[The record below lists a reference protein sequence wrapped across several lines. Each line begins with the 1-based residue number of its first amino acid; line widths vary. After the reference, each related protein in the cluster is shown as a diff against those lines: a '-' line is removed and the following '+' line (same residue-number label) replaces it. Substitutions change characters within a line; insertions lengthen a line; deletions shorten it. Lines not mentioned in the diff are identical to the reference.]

1 MRGGYAMDTI
11 KVLWM
16 NNGDSKSKFYIDNA
30 KLEGIEITTCGNMEE
45 CRRELSHH
53 NHKRWETILLDAC
66 PIMTA
71 NLLPNSHEIGT
82 AYKQVFK
89 YDIPIFIVACE
100 NEMNLLEEN
109 VAKSFAGKN
118 RFFYLHSSEKVL
130 YKEIRNVVS
139 ENEDYQIRK
148 RYGTIYDFY
157 CSELDTSDELL
168 MNLLKGL
175 MDDKLYNNHIIPGV
189 VRLILDKIM
198 LFLNNEGILPVKFTG
213 ANLGACSKWL
223 GDEKGVIG
231 NAKDIVP
238 IHVQRCF
245 HSCVTI
251 ANNGD
256 HQIPKESAKE
266 YEARISNPLYVQKQI
281 GENAPYLN
289 KALIYDLLN
298 IIYWCAS
305 LDEKTFE
312 L

>member
-1 MRGGYAMDTI
+1 MRGGYAMDKI

-16 NNGDSKSKFYIDNA
+16 NNGNSMSKYYIDNA
-30 KLEGIEITTCGNMEE
+30 KLEGIEISTCNNMEE
-45 CRRELSHH
+45 CRRELSNH
-53 NHKRWETILLDAC
+53 NHKKWEIILLEAC
-66 PIMTA
+66 PVMGE
-71 NLLPNSHEIGT
+71 NFLPNGHEIFD
-82 AYKQVFK
+82 AYKQMPYK
-89 YDIPIFIVACE
+89 DIPTFIVTCE
-100 NEMNLLEEN
+100 NELEPVDEM
-109 VAKSFAGKN
+109 VAKRCAGKN
-118 RFFYLHSSEKVL
+118 RFFYLLHSERLL
-130 YKEIRNVVS
+130 YREIRNAIN
-139 ENEDYQIRK
+139 ENEDYLIRK
-148 RYGTIYDFY
+148 RYGTIYNFY

-175 MDDKLYNNHIIPGV
+175 VDEELYKNHVIPGV

-213 ANLGACSKWL
+213 TNLTACSKWL
-223 GDEKGVIG
+223 GDERG

-266 YEARISNPLYVQKQI
+266 YEARISNPLFVQKQI
-281 GENAPYLN
+281 GEDAPYLN

-298 IIYWCAS
+298 ILYWCAS
-305 LDEKTFE
+305 LDDKTFE
-312 L
+312 V

>member
-1 MRGGYAMDTI
+1 MDKI

-16 NNGDSKSKFYIDNA
+16 NNGNSKSKIYIDNA
-30 KLEGIEITTCGNMEE
+30 KHEGIEISTCNNMEE
-45 CRRELSHH
+45 CRRELSNH
-53 NHKRWETILLDAC
+53 NHKKWEIILLDAC
-66 PIMTA
+66 PVMTA
-71 NLLPNSHEIGT
+71 NLLPNSHDIWE
-82 AYKQVFK
+82 AYKQLPFNE
-89 YDIPIFIVACE
+89 IPSFIVTCE
-100 NEMNLLEEN
+100 NEMDTIEEN
-109 VAKSFAGKN
+109 IAKRCAGKN
-118 RFFYLHSSEKVL
+118 RFFYLQHSEELL
-130 YKEIRNVVS
+130 YKEIKYVVC
-139 ENEDYQIRK
+139 ENEDYLIRK

-168 MNLLKGL
+168 MKLLKGL
-175 MDDKLYNNHIIPGV
+175 GDEKLYKNHVIPGV

-198 LFLNNEGILPVKFTG
+198 LFLNNEGVLPVKFTG
-213 ANLGACSKWL
+213 SNLGTCSKWL
-223 GDEKGVIG
+223 ADEKGVMG
-231 NAKDIVP
+231 YAKDIVP

-281 GENAPYLN
+281 GEDAPYLN

-298 IIYWCAS
+298 ILYWCAS
-305 LDEKTFE
+305 LDNKTFE

>member
-1 MRGGYAMDTI
+1 
-11 KVLWM
+11 
-16 NNGDSKSKFYIDNA
+16 
-30 KLEGIEITTCGNMEE
+30 
-45 CRRELSHH
+45 
-53 NHKRWETILLDAC
+53 
-66 PIMTA
+66 
-71 NLLPNSHEIGT
+71 
-82 AYKQVFK
+82 
-89 YDIPIFIVACE
+89 
-100 NEMNLLEEN
+100 
-109 VAKSFAGKN
+109 
-118 RFFYLHSSEKVL
+118 
-130 YKEIRNVVS
+130 
-139 ENEDYQIRK
+139 
-148 RYGTIYDFY
+148 
-157 CSELDTSDELL
+157 
-168 MNLLKGL
+168 
-175 MDDKLYNNHIIPGV
+175 
-189 VRLILDKIM
+189 LDKIT

>member
-1 MRGGYAMDTI
+1 MRGGYAMDKI

-89 YDIPIFIVACE
+89 YDIPI
-100 NEMNLLEEN
+100 L
-109 VAKSFAGKN
+109 
-118 RFFYLHSSEKVL
+118 L

-175 MDDKLYNNHIIPGV
+175 VDDKLYNNHIIPGV